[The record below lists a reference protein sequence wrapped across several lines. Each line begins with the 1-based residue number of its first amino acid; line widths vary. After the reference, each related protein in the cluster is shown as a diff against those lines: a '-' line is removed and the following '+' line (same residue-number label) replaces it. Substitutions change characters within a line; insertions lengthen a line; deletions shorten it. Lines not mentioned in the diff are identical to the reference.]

1 MRNVVATITLI
12 MVFTLSIFTAFSI
25 SGRNAR
31 QSELEQAVEYA
42 TRNTVEAMTVNNKY
56 DFNDRDSLE
65 AELVQE
71 IAVKITSHVDRL
83 TIKIIKADAE
93 NGLLDVEVTEE
104 FRYPLGNKGKIKV
117 RRTVI
122 ADYDKPVA

>member
-83 TIKIIKADAE
+83 TIKIIKADA
-93 NGLLDVEVTEE
+93 
-104 FRYPLGNKGKIKV
+104 
-117 RRTVI
+117 
-122 ADYDKPVA
+122 